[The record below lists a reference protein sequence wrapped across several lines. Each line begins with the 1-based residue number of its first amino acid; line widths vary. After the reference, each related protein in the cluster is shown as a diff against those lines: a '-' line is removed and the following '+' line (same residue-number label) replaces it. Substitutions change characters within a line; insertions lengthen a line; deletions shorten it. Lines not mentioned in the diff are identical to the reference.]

1 MKYMKNVFIIAAAII
16 LGLVGWNL
24 LSDNEEPVS
33 DEAAVQSLVATSS
46 VSTFEAIKNAAWAAG
61 VTISFDED
69 ANQFRWQS
77 NGIPDHGFAEQY
89 LIPNDVA
96 SQPFSDN
103 DISEFT
109 LVNSEEY
116 FYESDVDTTIT
127 TQPMY
132 TASMTETSLG
142 RIGVMLS
149 GAQLF
154 NDYENMERSIVALDD
169 NVIHDHA
176 AFVDDCNGHTL
187 QAGNDYHYHGI
198 PVCITDLVDI
208 PGQHSTMIG
217 ILEDGFPV
225 YGNKDEGGVVITN
238 SELDECSGHFGV
250 TPEFENGIYHYHLT
264 DDEAPYSVDCYH
276 GEIEVS
282 QNDERG
288 GERPAGPPPEGE
300 RPDGPP
306 PQ

>member
-1 MKYMKNVFIIAAAII
+1 MKKII
-16 LGLVGWNL
+16 LSTFVVAMCFAGWYLFSN
-24 LSDNEEPVS
+24 SSNTESQES
-33 DEAAVQSLVATSS
+33 EAQSLTYNSGA
-46 VSTFEAIKNAAWAAG
+46 STMEAIKSAAWAAG
-61 VTISFDED
+61 VTITFDEE
-69 ANQFRWQS
+69 ANQFRFES
-77 NGIPDHGFAEQY
+77 NGIPSHDFAEQY

-96 SQPFSDN
+96 AQPFSDN

-109 LVNSEEY
+109 VVNSNEY
-116 FYESDVDTTIT
+116 FYESDVDTSIT
-127 TQPMY
+127 TLPVY
-132 TASMTETSLG
+132 TAEISETSLG
-142 RIGVMLS
+142 RIGVMIS

-198 PVCITDLVDI
+198 PTCITDVVDVA
-208 PGQHSTMIG
+208 GEHSTMIG

-225 YGNKDEGGVVITN
+225 YGNKDEGGVEITN
-238 SELDECSGHFGV
+238 DQLDECSGHFGV
-250 TPEFENGIYHYHLT
+250 TPEFVDSIYHYHLT
-264 DDEAPYSVDCYH
+264 ADEAPYSVDCYH

-282 QNDERG
+282 ETDQRG
-288 GERPAGPPPEGE
+288 GERPSGPPPDGV